1 MGEKSMKDIRIHN
14 CGASTNDWETHSLY
28 ETTYLGKWVD
38 DGICYNNSFVDDAIY
53 DIYHNT
59 FLHRVHTP
67 MPEIKN
73 VIFHDP
79 ATIVWWEDGT
89 KTVVKAEGEK
99 YDPEKGLTM
108 AISKKALG
116 NKGNYYEV
124 IKKWVGDLMP
134 RGEDVAEKKTLKK
147 SKKDGD
153 VGEEIKKTVEYERK
167 NKKKRN

>member
-1 MGEKSMKDIRIHN
+1 MGEKFIKDI
-14 CGASTNDWETHSLY
+14 
-28 ETTYLGKWVD
+28 
-38 DGICYNNSFVDDAIY
+38 DGICIHNVAANSMFGEILDGY
-53 DIYHNT
+53 DTAYANVMKWLSEYKEKPHI
-59 FLHRVHTP
+59 P
-67 MPEIKN
+67 SIKN

-134 RGEDVAEKKTLKK
+134 RCEDVAEKKTLKK
-147 SKKDGD
+147 SKKDCEI
-153 VGEEIKKTVEYERK
+153 GEETKKTVEHGRK
-167 NKKKRN
+167 NRKKRN

>member
-1 MGEKSMKDIRIHN
+1 MGKINSICIHDCDAEKFFDYDMFGCDWMANPKIFDKFTML
-14 CGASTNDWETHSLY
+14 TNAA
-28 ETTYLGKWVD
+28 TTTVD
-38 DGICYNNSFVDDAIY
+38 GVMPREKKSVVF
-53 DIYHNT
+53 
-59 FLHRVHTP
+59 
-67 MPEIKN
+67 PEIKN

-134 RGEDVAEKKTLKK
+134 RCEGVAEKNEKAVGKK
-147 SKKDGD
+147 PKKN
-153 VGEEIKKTVEYERK
+153 VKPK
-167 NKKKRN
+167 NKK

>member
-1 MGEKSMKDIRIHN
+1 MGKINSICIHDCDAEKVFGYDWFGCDWMANPKIFDKFTML
-14 CGASTNDWETHSLY
+14 TNAA
-28 ETTYLGKWVD
+28 TTTVD
-38 DGICYNNSFVDDAIY
+38 GVMPREKKSVVF
-53 DIYHNT
+53 
-59 FLHRVHTP
+59 
-67 MPEIKN
+67 PEIKN

-89 KTVVKAEGEK
+89 KTVVKAYEDK
-99 YDPEKGLTM
+99 FDAEKGLTM
-108 AISKKALG
+108 AIAKKALG

-134 RGEDVAEKKTLKK
+134 GGEGVAEKKTLKK

>member
-1 MGEKSMKDIRIHN
+1 MGEKSMKDIDYIMAHN
-14 CGASTNDWETHSLY
+14 CGAFSNGWNWGAFGNDRNWMIDPKKWDKFIDSFIDS
-28 ETTYLGKWVD
+28 LGKSNEEKPHIPD
-38 DGICYNNSFVDDAIY
+38 
-53 DIYHNT
+53 
-59 FLHRVHTP
+59 
-67 MPEIKN
+67 IKN

-89 KTVVKAEGEK
+89 KTVVKAYGDK
-99 YDPEKGLTM
+99 FDAEKGLTM
-108 AISKKALG
+108 AIAKKALG

-134 RGEDVAEKKTLKK
+134 RCEGVAEKKTLKK